1 MEQQEIIEEIIVE
14 RQRQN
19 LKWGEQNHDDGTW
32 LLILTEELGEASKNI
47 IENAPEK
54 LTDQELIQSAAVIVQ
69 WLESRGRRNNV

>member
-1 MEQQEIIEEIIVE
+1 MEQKEIIEEIIVE

-19 LKWGEQNHDDGTW
+19 LKWGEQNHDGTW